1 MCAYRCAR
9 CRGTALPIDRRP
21 QSEVPVRPD
30 KLDVVASYCYLADM
44 LSPGGGCVLV
54 VTTRVKNYLE
64 EVQGAT
70 CQFSHA
76 TTSLTRP
83 MTMCTA
89 LASEASCSIPVKH

>member
-9 CRGTALPIDRRP
+9 CRGTVHPIDRRP
-21 QSEVPVRPD
+21 QSKVWVRLD
-30 KLDVVASYCYLADM
+30 KLEVVASFCYLGDM

-54 VTTRVKNYLE
+54 VTTRVKNYM

-70 CQFSHA
+70 CQFSHS

-83 MTMCTA
+83 MAMYRERSGSVVECLT
-89 LASEASCSIPVKH
+89 